1 MRKVASKS
9 YRVPKGGKFCAIL
22 MVDIWRRGCVFP
34 LGFRVMEIFQQ
45 SGFILKEI
53 VLKQQ
58 HNCQL
63 TSKWI
68 HKSKEANFLLVAHE
82 YLFIFKK

>member
-1 MRKVASKS
+1 MKTVASKN

-22 MVDIWRRGCVFP
+22 MGDIWRRGCVFL

-53 VLKQQ
+53 VLKQ

-82 YLFIFKK
+82 YFIFKK